1 MEIIVN
7 GKVQQIPGDEILL
20 LELIKQNGVKQPD
33 MVSVQLNGSF
43 VKKEDFQSTVVKDK
57 NEVDFLYFMGGGKY
71 LPYLIHS

>member
-1 MEIIVN
+1 MEISVN

-20 LELIKQNGVKQPD
+20 LELITKNGVKQPD

-43 VKKEDFQSTVVKDK
+43 IRKEDFRSTVVKDK

-71 LPYLIHS
+71 LFF